1 MHELEARL
9 GYQFQNRSLLEQA
22 LSHSSWSNERGFG
35 RLGCNERLEFLG
47 DSILGFVVAETLYER
62 FPNLPEGDMTRI
74 RAELVCEESL
84 AETAGELG
92 LGEYLRLG
100 KGEEQ
105 GGGRTRT
112 SIIADAV
119 EAILAAIY
127 LDGGE
132 EAARKMLS
140 RFILP
145 KLRHAEG
152 GSHDFKTALQ
162 EAVQRKGYAAP
173 TYRLCG
179 ESGPDHDKV
188 FYSEVL
194 IEGVTS
200 GQGSGKSK
208 KEAEQA
214 AAKTAWQDWQEKEEK

>member
-1 MHELEARL
+1 MLELEERL
-9 GYQFQNRSLLEQA
+9 GYHFRNRALLEQA
-22 LSHSSWSNERGFG
+22 LSHSSWSNERGLG

-47 DSILGFVVAETLYER
+47 DSILGFVVAETLYR
-62 FPNLPEGDMTRI
+62 TFPNLPEGEMTRI

-92 LGEYLRLG
+92 LGACLRLG

-105 GGGRTRT
+105 GGGRNRP

-119 EAILAAIY
+119 EAVLAAVY

-132 EAARKMLS
+132 EAARSMLS

-145 KLRHAEG
+145 KLKHAEES
-152 GSHDFKTALQ
+152 SHDYKTALQ
-162 EAVQRKGYAAP
+162 EIVQSRGFPAP
-173 TYRLCG
+173 TYRLSG

-188 FYSEVL
+188 FRSEVL
-194 IEGVTS
+194 IDGEIAGA
-200 GQGSGKSK
+200 GSGKSK
-208 KEAEQA
+208 KEAERA
-214 AAKTAWQDWQEKEEK
+214 AAKAAWLRWREGKNK